1 MFLKRHE
8 RWGEREL
15 QRPNRV
21 WEGVAPRLL
30 AFLVGLLLLSWP
42 FGSEPVRHTP
52 GFLLVYL
59 FVVWLGLIVVLWLLA
74 RAASRSSPP
83 PGEED

>member
-1 MFLKRHE
+1 M
-8 RWGEREL
+8 
-15 QRPNRV
+15 
-21 WEGVAPRLL
+21 APRVL

-42 FGSEPVRHTP
+42 FWSGPARRAP

-59 FVVWLGLIVVLWLLA
+59 IVVWLGLIVVLWLLA
-74 RAASRSSPP
+74 RSASRSSPP